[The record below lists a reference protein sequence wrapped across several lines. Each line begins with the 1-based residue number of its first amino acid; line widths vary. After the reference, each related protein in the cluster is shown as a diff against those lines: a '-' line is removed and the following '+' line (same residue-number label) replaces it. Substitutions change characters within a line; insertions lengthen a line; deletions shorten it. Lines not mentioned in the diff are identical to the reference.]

1 MTYLDADHE
10 IAGRYRVVRL
20 LGRGGMGVVYEVEH
34 LRTAQRLALKLL
46 TATHQ
51 EAAVDRF
58 KRESRAASRIQG
70 DHIVRVT
77 DADVAPELGGCPFLV
92 MELLVGTDLEHA
104 VAAGPV
110 GPVTAVEWL
119 RQVARGLDA
128 AHEAGIVHRDL
139 KPENLFLTRREDGT
153 PLVKILDFGVAK
165 LAEEG
170 GALTQSGQFLGTPA
184 YMAPEQA
191 DSREG
196 PTTAAADRYA
206 LGLIAFRL
214 LVGRSYWRPG
224 TLAQLLAQV
233 LTEKMVPASERGST
247 LGPAFDAWLL
257 RACDRDPARRF
268 PSAREQVDALAAAL
282 GAPTLERTTVQP
294 QRWRTQVVAGAAAVL
309 AVLGGAMVLM
319 LVPGASGLN
328 VASAIPSVASIVPA
342 AVARLDPAV
351 TSAAAPFSSPAS
363 GLDVLDAGMPSAT
376 VTAVSL
382 PAPAPARHKRSVQ
395 AGRADAGRDP
405 LDGQY

>member
-1 MTYLDADHE
+1 
-10 IAGRYRVVRL
+10 
-20 LGRGGMGVVYEVEH
+20 
-34 LRTAQRLALKLL
+34 
-46 TATHQ
+46 
-51 EAAVDRF
+51 
-58 KRESRAASRIQG
+58 
-70 DHIVRVT
+70 
-77 DADVAPELGGCPFLV
+77 
-92 MELLVGTDLEHA
+92 
-104 VAAGPV
+104 
-110 GPVTAVEWL
+110 
-119 RQVARGLDA
+119 
-128 AHEAGIVHRDL
+128 
-139 KPENLFLTRREDGT
+139 
-153 PLVKILDFGVAK
+153 
-165 LAEEG
+165 
-170 GALTQSGQFLGTPA
+170 
-184 YMAPEQA
+184 MAPEQA